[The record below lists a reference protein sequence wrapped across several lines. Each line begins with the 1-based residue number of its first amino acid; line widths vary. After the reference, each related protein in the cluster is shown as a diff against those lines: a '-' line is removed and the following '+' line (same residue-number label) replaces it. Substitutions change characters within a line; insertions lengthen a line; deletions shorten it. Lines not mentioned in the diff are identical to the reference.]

1 MTFEEMKKRKK
12 ELHYT
17 NEKIAE
23 LSGVP
28 LSTVQKIFSGATKY
42 PRLGTMVALG
52 KVLKEDPEYAFQETD
67 PSVFVR
73 EEPAIHYGYSR
84 DSSAQINGKKQGEF
98 TVDDYRALPD
108 WPRYELIDGVLYK
121 LSAPS
126 TGHQR
131 MLRKLAVA
139 FSDYIQSKGGSCEAF
154 FAPLDVQLDCDEWT
168 MMQPDLLV
176 VCDPDQVK
184 DWGIWGAPDFV
195 LEVVSPSSRNNDKL
209 LKLKKYRNA
218 GVREYWIVDLEEKL
232 VIAYRFGEENT
243 FGIYGFENKVPV
255 WIYDGDLEIDFN
267 EITAKR

>member
-52 KVLKEDPEYAFQETD
+52 KVLKEETPYSIEEID
-67 PSVFVR
+67 PSIFVK
-73 EEPAIHYGYSR
+73 EEPARYGYSR

-121 LSAPS
+121 LNAPS

-131 MLRKLAVA
+131 MLARLFRK
-139 FSDYIQSKGGSCEAF
+139 FDEYIQNKGGSCEPF

-168 MMQPDLLV
+168 MVQPDLLV